1 MKHELWVESNDE
13 QTFCLSG
20 PQGDEVRALLGT
32 EAKRIWTC
40 EASSHFEAM
49 TKYYKYMGWGEY
61 NTEFPEYDKKHM
73 QSLGGHDFT

>member
-49 TKYYKYMGWGEY
+49 TKY
-61 NTEFPEYDKKHM
+61 
-73 QSLGGHDFT
+73 